1 MLTAVMDFAVI
12 STAVILNNEFLCFLM
27 FLGFNKYSNKYE
39 TQETAVARPEK
50 CKFYVYFKNGDGR
63 GLNTFTGKKEI

>member
-1 MLTAVMDFAVI
+1 MNSF
-12 STAVILNNEFLCFLM
+12 FFLM

-39 TQETAVARPEK
+39 TQETAVARCEK